1 MTMTEEKNIINILIL
16 LAISDDELHK
26 KERDFIQDYI
36 NEKNFSLD
44 IDQILEE
51 MKNKFRDDFETSCL
65 FYLNSIEEKIIKDE
79 VIMLTRK
86 LAAADLIVRDREIKF
101 LELVKQEWKI

>member
-1 MTMTEEKNIINILIL
+1 MVREEIIVNILIL
-16 LAISDDELHK
+16 LAVSDDELHQ
-26 KERDFIQDYI
+26 KEREFIQDFI
-36 NEKNFSLD
+36 NEKNFNLD

-65 FYLNSIEEKIIKDE
+65 FYLNSIEEKFIRDEIID
-79 VIMLTRK
+79 LTRK

-101 LELVKQEWKI
+101 LELVKKEWKI

>member
-1 MTMTEEKNIINILIL
+1 MNEEKNIINILIL
-16 LAISDDELHK
+16 LAISDDELHL
-26 KERDFIQDYI
+26 KEREFIQDYI
-36 NEKNFSLD
+36 DEKNFSLD

-65 FYLNSIEEKIIKDE
+65 FYLNSIREKFIKDE
-79 VIMLTRK
+79 VITLARK

-101 LELVKQEWKI
+101 LELVKKEWKI